1 MIACQVRENFFQKN
15 KKGID
20 FKSMVYYTYSVT
32 KENARKEVKKMGNR
46 KNPENIDWQAVAISF
61 AVSVLS
67 GILVAL
73 IVKLLGL

>member
-1 MIACQVRENFFQKN
+1 MYNALYYSRSVGIQKEGG
-15 KKGID
+15 K
-20 FKSMVYYTYSVT
+20 
-32 KENARKEVKKMGNR
+32 RMGNR